1 MVAIGI
7 SPCEVIFANET
18 VIQCIAGAQ
27 SAGCYAVSVS
37 IEGMGAATS
46 GDSASFEY
54 LVTVNSISPT
64 QGGVSGGKLVT
75 IIGEGFLKFSQEY
88 NKRSGPFDFLPWFRY
103 GVGLPAL
110 DIMGANY
117 CPSFYN
123 MLEDLYDRET
133 TISLMTQEM
142 NMTVN
147 NFEDHIREMSSR
159 SPLQVS
165 IGESPCVIVEAT
177 IFRIRCVPLTNPI
190 GSVDVTV
197 SVFNQ
202 SYVVRS
208 TYTVSY
214 DVSVM
219 VQRISPSSG
228 PVVGNTSILIVGNF
242 LGSGS
247 GSDNVQ
253 VMIGRRP
260 CRIKYYNN
268 THIQCDTPAME
279 PGPLPVFVS
288 SSSGIAIKE
297 SILMELNGFQNS
309 MISSLFPTFSYNL
322 EMTNVSLS
330 KGSAFGGTEVSV
342 FGGIFVSGETSV
354 LVGGISAL
362 VLSVSDSELKFLTPS
377 SSRIHSVDLSAQLVN
392 TGKLKQKIMF

>member
-1 MVAIGI
+1 MVAVGS
-7 SPCEVIFANET
+7 SPCEVTFANET

-37 IEGMGAATS
+37 IEGMGVASS

-54 LVTVNSISPT
+54 LVTVSSISPS
-64 QGGVSGGKLVT
+64 QGGVSGGMLVT
-75 IIGEGFLKFSQEY
+75 ITGEGFPKFAPDNGE
-88 NKRSGPFDFLPWFRY
+88 RSGQLRFLPWFRY

-123 MLEDLYDRET
+123 MLKDLYNRET
-133 TISLMTQEM
+133 TNMMTHEL

-147 NFEDHIREMSSR
+147 SLEDHIREMSSR

-165 IGESPCVIVEAT
+165 IGESPCVIIEAT
-177 IFRIRCVPLTNPI
+177 IFRISCVPLTSPT
-190 GSVDVTV
+190 GSFDVTV
-197 SVFNQ
+197 TVFNQ
-202 SYVVRS
+202 SYILSS
-208 TYTVSY
+208 TYTVSN
-214 DVSVM
+214 DTSITVQSV
-219 VQRISPSSG
+219 SPSSG
-228 PVVGNTSILIVGNF
+228 LVVGNTSVLIVGNSF
-242 LGSGS
+242 GSDS

-268 THIQCDTPAME
+268 THIQCNTPAME
-279 PGPLPVFVS
+279 PGSLPVFVS
-288 SSSGIAIKE
+288 SSSGIAIRE
-297 SILMELNGFQNS
+297 SILMELNGIQNS
-309 MISSLFPTFSYNL
+309 MISSLFPTFSYKL
-322 EMTNVSLS
+322 EITNVSLS
-330 KGSAFGGTEVSV
+330 RGSAFGGTEVTV

-362 VLSVSDSELKFLTPS
+362 VLSVSDSELKFLSPS
-377 SSRIHSVDLSAQLVN
+377 SSRIHSVDLLAQLV
-392 TGKLKQKIMF
+392 TIGELKYN

>member
-1 MVAIGI
+1 MVAIGS
-7 SPCEVIFANET
+7 SPCEVTFANET

-37 IEGMGAATS
+37 IEGMGVASS
-46 GDSASFEY
+46 GGSASFEY
-54 LVTVNSISPT
+54 LVTVSSISPS

-75 IIGEGFLKFSQEY
+75 ITGEGFPKFAPDNDEG
-88 NKRSGPFDFLPWFRY
+88 SGPFGFLPWFRY

-123 MLEDLYDRET
+123 MLKDLYNREIT
-133 TISLMTQEM
+133 TNMMTQEM

-147 NFEDHIREMSSR
+147 SLEDHIREMSSR

-177 IFRIRCVPLTNPI
+177 IFRISCVPLTNPT
-190 GSVDVTV
+190 GSFDVTV
-197 SVFNQ
+197 TVFNQ
-202 SYVVRS
+202 SYILNS
-208 TYTVSY
+208 TYTVSN
-214 DVSVM
+214 DASITVQSV
-219 VQRISPSSG
+219 SPSSG
-228 PVVGNTSILIVGNF
+228 PVVGNTSVLIVGNSF
-242 LGSGS
+242 GSGS

-268 THIQCDTPAME
+268 THIQCNTPAME
-279 PGPLPVFVS
+279 PGSLPVFVS

-297 SILMELNGFQNS
+297 SILMELNGIQNS
-309 MISSLFPTFSYNL
+309 MISSLFPSFSYKL
-322 EMTNVSLS
+322 EITNVSLS
-330 KGSAFGGTEVSV
+330 RGSAFGGTEVTV

-354 LVGGISAL
+354 LVGDISAL
-362 VLSVSDSELKFLTPS
+362 VLSVSDSELKFLSPS
-377 SSRIHSVDLSAQLVN
+377 SSRIHSVDLSAQLVT
-392 TGKLKQKIMF
+392 TGELKYS